1 MLDELKH
8 SIKIHLL
15 LMNGPSQQLCAF
27 LIKLMDFIEDDDKK
41 RKQEEIDSLSFS
53 IIEGLAFYLHRYI
66 DEQVSKKE
74 IPMYVKE
81 ASNNLLI
88 KIGESR
94 NLNDKIEAKYVVL
107 SAISNS
113 LKRLAE
119 FTKSDYPR
127 LFSAKGSE
135 I

>member
-1 MLDELKH
+1 MLEELKH

-27 LIKLMDFIEDDDKK
+27 LIKLMDFVEDHDNK
-41 RKQEEIDSLSFS
+41 RKQEEIDLLSFS

-66 DEQVSKKE
+66 DEQISKKDV
-74 IPMYVKE
+74 PTYVKE
-81 ASNNLLI
+81 SSNNLLI

-94 NLNDKIEAKYVVL
+94 NLNNKIEAKYVVL

-119 FTKSDYPR
+119 YSKSDYPR
-127 LFSAKGSE
+127 LFTAKGAE